1 MKKLLS
7 LLCVMGLSFLL
18 VACGDSSDKKETDT
32 SKENTES
39 EEVNK
44 EESSET
50 EKSNESDDKSGE
62 TVVEIG
68 ETVDVESFEWKVPY
82 QITVKS
88 VDLVDQYNGEDIT
101 EYVSNADENIKF
113 LVANT
118 VIKNTSDDP
127 MVTGEYVMPR
137 LGIDTE
143 GSGENF
149 IFELSEEVL
158 SKEIAPDEE
167 VELDFVFIQDLL
179 TVRDPDGNVY
189 LHFEGMTDDQK
200 TYRIPTK

>member
-7 LLCVMGLSFLL
+7 LLCVMGLSFVL
-18 VACGDSSDKKETDT
+18 VACGDSSDEKETDT
-32 SKENTES
+32 SNDKTET

-44 EESSET
+44 EESSEA
-50 EKSNESDDKSGE
+50 DDKTDE
-62 TVVEIG
+62 KVVEVG
-68 ETVDVESFEWKVPY
+68 ETVDVESFEWDVPY
-82 QITVKS
+82 QVTVNS
-88 VDLVDQYNGEDIT
+88 VDLVSEYNGEDIT

-118 VIKNTSDDP
+118 IIKNTSDEP
-127 MVTGEYVMPR
+127 MITGEYVIPR

-149 IFELSEEVL
+149 IFELSEEEL
-158 SKEIAPDEE
+158 SKEIAPGEE

-179 TVRDPDGNVY
+179 TVRDPEGNVY

>member
-1 MKKLLS
+1 MKKLLN
-7 LLCVMGLSFLL
+7 LLCVMGLSFIL
-18 VACGDSSDKKETDT
+18 VACGDSSDEKETNT
-32 SKENTES
+32 SKENTET
-39 EEVNK
+39 EDVNK
-44 EESSET
+44 EESSEA
-50 EKSNESDDKSGE
+50 DDKTDE
-62 TVVEIG
+62 KVVEVG
-68 ETVDVESFEWKVPY
+68 ETVDVESFEWDVPY
-82 QITVKS
+82 QVTVNS
-88 VDLVDQYNGEDIT
+88 VDLVSEYNGEDIT

-118 VIKNTSDDP
+118 IIKNTSDEP
-127 MVTGEYVMPR
+127 MITGEYVIPR

-149 IFELSEEVL
+149 IFELSEEEL

-179 TVRDPDGNVY
+179 TVRDPEGNVY

>member
-7 LLCVMGLSFLL
+7 VLFVMGLSFLL
-18 VACGDSSDKKETDT
+18 VACGDSSDEKETDT
-32 SKENTES
+32 SNEKTET

-44 EESSET
+44 EESSEA
-50 EKSNESDDKSGE
+50 DDKTDE
-62 TVVEIG
+62 KVVEVG
-68 ETVDVESFEWKVPY
+68 ETVDVESFEWDVPY
-82 QITVKS
+82 QVTVNS
-88 VDLVDQYNGEDIT
+88 VDLVSEYNGEDIT

-118 VIKNTSDDP
+118 IIKNTSDEP
-127 MVTGEYVMPR
+127 MITGEYVIPR

-149 IFELSEEVL
+149 IFELSEEEL
-158 SKEIAPDEE
+158 SKEIAPGEE
-167 VELDFVFIQDLL
+167 VDLDFVFIQDLL
-179 TVRDPDGNVY
+179 TVRDPEGNVY